1 MTHEHHDRD
10 VVVERDSGP
19 GVGMIVGIILAVVIV
34 LALIWFL
41 GFGGFEG
48 GQQGTD
54 VDVNLPAPAEP
65 APGDGGGGG
74 GEGGE
79 QPAP

>member
-19 GVGMIVGIILAVVIV
+19 GVGTIIGIILAVVIV

-48 GQQGTD
+48 GRQQDT
-54 VDVNLPAPAEP
+54 NININPPAEQ
-65 APGDGGGGG
+65 APPGGGG

-79 QPAP
+79 QVAP

>member
-19 GVGMIVGIILAVVIV
+19 GVGMIIGIILAVVIV

-48 GQQGTD
+48 NNPGTD
-54 VDVNLPAPAEP
+54 VNVNVP
-65 APGDGGGGG
+65 APGEQAPPGGG
-74 GEGGE
+74 GGE

>member
-19 GVGMIVGIILAVVIV
+19 GVGTIVGIILAVVIV

-48 GQQGTD
+48 MGGGGDAGTD
-54 VDVNLPAPAEP
+54 ININTPAEP
-65 APGDGGGGG
+65 A
-74 GEGGE
+74 
-79 QPAP
+79 AP

>member
-19 GVGMIVGIILAVVIV
+19 GVGTIIGIILAVVIV

-48 GQQGTD
+48 NQGGTD
-54 VDVNLPAPAEP
+54 ININTPVEP
-65 APGDGGGGG
+65 APGG
-74 GEGGE
+74 GEGGGGGDPV
-79 QPAP
+79 QP

>member
-19 GVGMIVGIILAVVIV
+19 GVGTIIGIILAVVIV

-48 GQQGTD
+48 GANDQTD
-54 VDVNLPAPAEP
+54 ININTPAEP
-65 APGDGGGGG
+65 APGG
-74 GEGGE
+74 GGE
-79 QPAP
+79 QPGGEPVAP